1 MLKQFFKSKNKL
13 QTPSIGSN
21 SQIVSQLHSLEIE
34 KDILTKT
41 IARLYQNETDL
52 TKIQKDRLL
61 LKYQHQLGVVITRI
75 EKLENASK
83 HPDLGP
89 LGDGLIT
96 LMDQKLSQLDQRLY
110 ELTSK
115 IQVAQTQNDV
125 KITKNNK
132 NANEIENKF
141 SLRAS
146 VTAELFLDNVR
157 VPNDNVLPGV
167 KGLKGPL
174 SCLTQARYGISWGVI
189 GAAEACLEQLIEYT
203 QTRVLFDRT
212 LDENQAIQIRLADM
226 QRRIVTSS
234 LLSYRLGQLKDEGK
248 MDPTQVSLAK
258 WNNVRMA
265 LDVARD
271 ARDMLGG
278 SGISA
283 EYVPI
288 RHMLNLESVI
298 TYEGTE
304 TIHQLTVGRGLT
316 GKNAF

>member
-21 SQIVSQLHSLEIE
+21 SQIVSQLHALEIE

-115 IQVAQTQNDV
+115 IQVAQTENDAHNKKKNKKISETEVKSKPIFEKPIEEYANKSSDKFEITTLTSLPKLDPVKQSKYDEMLSQLSSDVITPPPMKPKIYEEQKTEAVEIKEQNIMPV
-125 KITKNNK
+125 
-132 NANEIENKF
+132 IENKPEPIVQQ
-141 SLRAS
+141 
-146 VTAELFLDNVR
+146 VTEPVIQQVTKPIVELPEEEDLDDDDDDDLNKIKTKIMETMSKIEQAEVD
-157 VPNDNVLPGV
+157 
-167 KGLKGPL
+167 
-174 SCLTQARYGISWGVI
+174 
-189 GAAEACLEQLIEYT
+189 
-203 QTRVLFDRT
+203 
-212 LDENQAIQIRLADM
+212 
-226 QRRIVTSS
+226 
-234 LLSYRLGQLKDEGK
+234 
-248 MDPTQVSLAK
+248 
-258 WNNVRMA
+258 
-265 LDVARD
+265 
-271 ARDMLGG
+271 
-278 SGISA
+278 
-283 EYVPI
+283 
-288 RHMLNLESVI
+288 
-298 TYEGTE
+298 
-304 TIHQLTVGRGLT
+304 
-316 GKNAF
+316 

>member
-21 SQIVSQLHSLEIE
+21 SQIVSQLHALEIE

-115 IQVAQTQNDV
+115 IQVAQTENDAHNKKKNKKISETEVKSKPIFEKPIEEYANKRSDKFEITTLTSLPKLDPVKQSKYDEMLSQLSSDVITPPPMKPKIYEEQKTEVVEIKEQNIMPV
-125 KITKNNK
+125 
-132 NANEIENKF
+132 IENKPEPIVQQVPEPVIQQ
-141 SLRAS
+141 
-146 VTAELFLDNVR
+146 VTKPIVELPEEEDLDDDDDDDLNKIKTKIMETMSKIEQAEVD
-157 VPNDNVLPGV
+157 
-167 KGLKGPL
+167 
-174 SCLTQARYGISWGVI
+174 
-189 GAAEACLEQLIEYT
+189 
-203 QTRVLFDRT
+203 
-212 LDENQAIQIRLADM
+212 
-226 QRRIVTSS
+226 
-234 LLSYRLGQLKDEGK
+234 
-248 MDPTQVSLAK
+248 
-258 WNNVRMA
+258 
-265 LDVARD
+265 
-271 ARDMLGG
+271 
-278 SGISA
+278 
-283 EYVPI
+283 
-288 RHMLNLESVI
+288 
-298 TYEGTE
+298 
-304 TIHQLTVGRGLT
+304 
-316 GKNAF
+316 

>member
-21 SQIVSQLHSLEIE
+21 SQIVSQLHALEIE

-115 IQVAQTQNDV
+115 IQVAQTENDAHNKKKNKKISETEVKSKPIFEKPIEEYANKSSDKFEITTLTSLPKLDPVKQSKYDEMLSQLSSDVITPAPIKPKIYEEHKTEAVEIKEQNIMPV
-125 KITKNNK
+125 
-132 NANEIENKF
+132 IENK
-141 SLRAS
+141 SKPIVQQVPEPVIQQ
-146 VTAELFLDNVR
+146 VTKPIVELPEEEDLDDDDDDDLNKIKTKIMETMSKIEQAEVD
-157 VPNDNVLPGV
+157 
-167 KGLKGPL
+167 
-174 SCLTQARYGISWGVI
+174 
-189 GAAEACLEQLIEYT
+189 
-203 QTRVLFDRT
+203 
-212 LDENQAIQIRLADM
+212 
-226 QRRIVTSS
+226 
-234 LLSYRLGQLKDEGK
+234 
-248 MDPTQVSLAK
+248 
-258 WNNVRMA
+258 
-265 LDVARD
+265 
-271 ARDMLGG
+271 
-278 SGISA
+278 
-283 EYVPI
+283 
-288 RHMLNLESVI
+288 
-298 TYEGTE
+298 
-304 TIHQLTVGRGLT
+304 
-316 GKNAF
+316 

>member
-21 SQIVSQLHSLEIE
+21 SQIVSQLHALEIE

-115 IQVAQTQNDV
+115 IQVAQTENDAHNKKKNKKISETEIKSKPIFEKPIEEYANKSSDKFEITTLTSLPKLDPVKQSKYDEMLSQLSSDVITPPPMKPKIYEEQKTEVVEIKEQNIIPV
-125 KITKNNK
+125 
-132 NANEIENKF
+132 IENKPEPIVQQVPEPVIQQ
-141 SLRAS
+141 
-146 VTAELFLDNVR
+146 VTKPIVELPEEEDLDDDDDDDLNKIKTKIMETMSKIEQAEVD
-157 VPNDNVLPGV
+157 
-167 KGLKGPL
+167 
-174 SCLTQARYGISWGVI
+174 
-189 GAAEACLEQLIEYT
+189 
-203 QTRVLFDRT
+203 
-212 LDENQAIQIRLADM
+212 
-226 QRRIVTSS
+226 
-234 LLSYRLGQLKDEGK
+234 
-248 MDPTQVSLAK
+248 
-258 WNNVRMA
+258 
-265 LDVARD
+265 
-271 ARDMLGG
+271 
-278 SGISA
+278 
-283 EYVPI
+283 
-288 RHMLNLESVI
+288 
-298 TYEGTE
+298 
-304 TIHQLTVGRGLT
+304 
-316 GKNAF
+316 

>member
-21 SQIVSQLHSLEIE
+21 SQIVSQLHALEIE

-115 IQVAQTQNDV
+115 IQVAQTENDAHNKKKNKKISETEVKSKPIFEKPIEEYANKSSDKFEITTLTSLPKLDPVKQSKYDEMLSQLSSDVITPPPMKPKIYEEQKTEAVEIKEQNIMPV
-125 KITKNNK
+125 
-132 NANEIENKF
+132 IENKPEPIVQQVPEPVIQQ
-141 SLRAS
+141 
-146 VTAELFLDNVR
+146 VTKPIVELPEEEDLDDDDDDDLNKIKTKIMETMSKIEQAEVD
-157 VPNDNVLPGV
+157 
-167 KGLKGPL
+167 
-174 SCLTQARYGISWGVI
+174 
-189 GAAEACLEQLIEYT
+189 
-203 QTRVLFDRT
+203 
-212 LDENQAIQIRLADM
+212 
-226 QRRIVTSS
+226 
-234 LLSYRLGQLKDEGK
+234 
-248 MDPTQVSLAK
+248 
-258 WNNVRMA
+258 
-265 LDVARD
+265 
-271 ARDMLGG
+271 
-278 SGISA
+278 
-283 EYVPI
+283 
-288 RHMLNLESVI
+288 
-298 TYEGTE
+298 
-304 TIHQLTVGRGLT
+304 
-316 GKNAF
+316 